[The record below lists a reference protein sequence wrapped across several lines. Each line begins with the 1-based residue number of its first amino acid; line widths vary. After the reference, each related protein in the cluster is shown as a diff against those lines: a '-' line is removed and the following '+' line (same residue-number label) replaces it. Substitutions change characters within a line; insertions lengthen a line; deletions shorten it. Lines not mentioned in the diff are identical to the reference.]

1 MFEKEIEFITD
12 FNLNKIKNF
21 GAYLTLQNLSSAQLH
36 PAILQYISANLE
48 HRIYLDQQRLLQKS
62 AFDYS
67 GDKISNLLSMIAD
80 EIKINKMFPYDE
92 IENLIKEAVMFNIN
106 LILRTHWTLLKFIYN
121 NTNIRSASEIK
132 LFLNYIY
139 YYDYY
144 KKILLSL
151 IEKKN
156 LNNID
161 IQQFTDWLNKIQNE
175 LISSQVQNFID
186 NGLYTISEFLNIG
199 EVYKDKLNIGTVQ
212 IFLKENNLENYILKI
227 RRNLN
232 FDPKQKFS
240 IEEFRKALYS
250 EIQIENVEEQIDL
263 SEESGNPP
271 LQGQTIIDDS
281 LKWKSTSSRND
292 EENITSENKQ
302 EIESTIEDES
312 NIITENNVELEE
324 ENNLIEENIVD
335 NINENDKSENKNLED
350 FSEENIL
357 QEENEQD
364 FESILNEELQKS
376 FEQFDTK
383 EKEKFLNEENSESE
397 KEIKEQNLS
406 SKNLIKENKKEM
418 EAKEK
423 NDSAKVEE
431 LFNLFTS
438 RETMRIISS
447 VFNQDSIDF
456 VNTMESISNCEN
468 FEQANEILKS
478 VFNSYKVTIFN
489 NKEANLLQLKVQD
502 YFSGE
507 VN

>member
-121 NTNIRSASEIK
+121 NTNIHSASEIK

-263 SEESGNPP
+263 SEES
-271 LQGQTIIDDS
+271 QTIIDNS
-281 LKWKSTSSRND
+281 LKYE
-292 EENITSENKQ
+292 EENISTESKE
-302 EIESTIEDES
+302 EIETTIEDES

-335 NINENDKSENKNLED
+335 DINENDKSENKNLED

-406 SKNLIKENKKEM
+406 SGNLIEENKKEM

>member
-21 GAYLTLQNLSSAQLH
+21 GANLTLQHLSSAQLH

-67 GDKISNLLSMIAD
+67 GEKISNLLSMIVD
-80 EIKINKMFPYDE
+80 EIKINKIFPYDE

-106 LILRTHWTLLKFIYN
+106 FILRTHWTLLKFIYN
-121 NTNIRSASEIK
+121 NTTFRSTSEIK

-139 YYDYY
+139 YFDYY
-144 KKILLSL
+144 KKILLTL

-199 EVYKDKLNIGTVQ
+199 EVYKDKLNINTVQ
-212 IFLKENNLENYILKI
+212 IFLKENNLDDYILKI
-227 RRNLN
+227 RRNLSI
-232 FDPKQKFS
+232 DAKQKFN
-240 IEEFRKALYS
+240 IDEIRNALYS
-250 EIQIENVEEQIDL
+250 EIQIESKEEQIDL
-263 SEESGNPP
+263 SEES
-271 LQGQTIIDDS
+271 QTIFNDS
-281 LKWKSTSSRND
+281 IKNED
-292 EENITSENKQ
+292 EDISLESEQ
-302 EIESTIEDES
+302 EINTTIESES
-312 NIITENNVELEE
+312 SISTENEIEAEE
-324 ENNLIEENIVD
+324 ENNLVEENIVD
-335 NINENDKSENKNLED
+335 EMDENDESVNKNLKD
-350 FSEENIL
+350 FSEENIM
-357 QEENEQD
+357 QKEGNEQD

-376 FEQFDTK
+376 FKQFDEE
-383 EKEKFLNEENSESE
+383 EKENILSEENSVSKE
-397 KEIKEQNLS
+397 KIEEQNLS
-406 SKNLIKENKKEM
+406 SENIIEGDEKESSS
-418 EAKEK
+418 KEK

-489 NKEANLLQLKVQD
+489 NKEANLLHQKVQD

-507 VN
+507 TN